1 MRGFSKTNIV
11 VSESIITY
19 PYMYIVRDIIDGYH
33 ALHIRAPVVIIIN
46 LFRSILMAPQHH
58 MSCSSV
64 RGQS

>member
-1 MRGFSKTNIV
+1 
-11 VSESIITY
+11 
-19 PYMYIVRDIIDGYH
+19 MYIVRDIIDGYH